1 MELSVEKVTSV
12 PKKRRGNVEP
22 LPEIDPEEKR
32 RRREQSQQR
41 QAARLGYLAKSDDIT
56 GGEKPLKSRY
66 QRQKQAE
73 LQRNKRM
80 VFNEDDRAFNA
91 ARMREK
97 RANYT
102 PEQRAREAQRKRD
115 ARSRLNEDLSA
126 AAILSMLAGCTGG
139 ASDPSLSSGTMQD
152 ETPTA
157 SDSRS
162 IDSQF
167 RGYYDDDNY
176 DDEDEDF

>member
-1 MELSVEKVTSV
+1 MELFVEKVTSV

-22 LPEIDPEEKR
+22 LPEIDPEEKK

-41 QAARLGYLAKSDDIT
+41 QAERLGYLSKSDEIT

-73 LQRNKRM
+73 QQRNKRFE
-80 VFNEDDRAFNA
+80 FNEDDRVANA
-91 ARMREK
+91 IRMREK

-102 PEQRAREAQRKRD
+102 PEQRSREAQRKRD
-115 ARSRLNEDLSA
+115 ARARLHEDLSA
-126 AAILSMLAGCTGG
+126 AVILSMLAGG
-139 ASDPSLSSGTMQD
+139 ASDPSLSSGMVQD
-152 ETPTA
+152 ETPT
-157 SDSRS
+157 DHS

-167 RGYYDDDNY
+167 RGYD
-176 DDEDEDF
+176 DDEDDEDNDDGEDF